1 MVATAANRKRALL
14 SQRFRPLGW
23 RAELH
28 TRELHAALLRLGE
41 SAGPPR
47 AILRLARCDCY
58 IRDGP
63 IPCGCTLSCAR
74 FENPFSPAV
83 ARMAAVRAALSRR
96 HRGKVPRS
104 RQAQQV
110 MFVSYARKVR
120 EVINSYSQALARV
133 FFTANYADF
142 ADGHHQSLLIHL
154 NPRPPRRRLPPDR
167 RRVICDPTYA
177 HRIRKTAFRHAGGN

>member
-1 MVATAANRKRALL
+1 MVATAANRKRARL

-41 SAGPPR
+41 SADRPR
-47 AILRLARCDCY
+47 AILRLTRCDCY

-96 HRGKVPRS
+96 QREKVPRS
-104 RQAQQV
+104 RQAQSV
-110 MFVSYARKVR
+110 MFVSYARAIGR
-120 EVINSYSQALARV
+120 VINSYSQALASYFHREL
-133 FFTANYADF
+133 
-142 ADGHHQSLLIHL
+142 DGFRGWTSPISLIHL
-154 NPRPPRRRLPPDR
+154 NPRPPRRRLLPDR

-177 HRIRKTAFRHAGGN
+177 RRIRKTACHHAGGN

>member
-1 MVATAANRKRALL
+1 MVATAANRKHALL

-41 SAGPPR
+41 SADRPR
-47 AILRLARCDCY
+47 AILRLTRCDCY

-63 IPCGCTLSCAR
+63 IPCGCKLSCAR
-74 FENPFSPAV
+74 FENRFSPAA

-96 HRGKVPRS
+96 QREKVPRS
-104 RQAQQV
+104 RQAQSV
-110 MFVSYARKVR
+110 MFVSYARAIGR
-120 EVINSYSQALARV
+120 VINSYSQALARL
-133 FFTANYADF
+133 FFTANY